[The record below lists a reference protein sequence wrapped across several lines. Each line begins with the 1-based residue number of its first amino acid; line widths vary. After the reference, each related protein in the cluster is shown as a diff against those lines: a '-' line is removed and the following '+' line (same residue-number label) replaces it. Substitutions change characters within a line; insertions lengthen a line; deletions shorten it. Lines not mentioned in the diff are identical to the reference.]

1 MKLRKLTEIMS
12 AVIAAMLMIPMFA
25 EGEYY
30 GEGGSVT
37 PEINISSHDI
47 SIPEPS
53 KTEGNMIL
61 IDEAVD
67 ENGTRRLFYTVETRN
82 GNTFYIVIDRDA
94 LGRENVHFLNQVDDA
109 DLMRILDDE
118 ETTALPETTLVEVPE
133 PMYVDT
139 TEAEETTAA
148 ENEKTTASD
157 GGFRPRNLIIIFL
170 TAAVLGGGF
179 AFWYFRIRGGGRQK
193 TGFEDDED
201 GGEEDDR

>member
-1 MKLRKLTEIMS
+1 MKKLIEILS
-12 AVIAAMLMIPMFA
+12 AVIAATLMIPVFA

-30 GEGGSVT
+30 GEGGSVP

-109 DLMRILDDE
+109 DLMRILDGV
-118 ETTALPETTLVEVPE
+118 ETAASPETTLVEAPE
-133 PMYVDT
+133 PMYADT

-157 GGFRPRNLIIIFL
+157 GGFRPRNLIIILL

-179 AFWYFRIRGGGRQK
+179 AFWYFRIRGVGRQK